1 VWNEDESRVKQ
12 GGDKMGTKGK
22 QIISMDVAELLSDLN
37 RLYAD
42 EWLAAYAYNYMG
54 QVVTGRPAAK
64 QLAALLL
71 DTSKDELEHQ
81 QELAERIAS
90 LGGKPLADF
99 SKLVEAS
106 NEGYPAPPD
115 NEKDF
120 EAIVRT
126 VIKAEHGA
134 IEAYNK
140 MVQKTHGK
148 DSITYNLILQ
158 ILSEEVEHEDEFEN
172 LLS

>member
-1 VWNEDESRVKQ
+1 
-12 GGDKMGTKGK
+12 MGIKGK
-22 QIISMDVAELLSDLN
+22 QIVGLDVAELLVALN
-37 RLYAD
+37 RVYAD
-42 EWLAAYAYNYMG
+42 EWLAAYAYNFMSH
-54 QVVTGRPAAK
+54 VVTGRPAAK

-90 LGGKPLADF
+90 LGGKPVADI
-99 SKLVEAS
+99 SKLVETS
-106 NEGYPAPPD
+106 NDGYPTLPA

-120 EAIVRT
+120 EAIIRT

-134 IEAYNK
+134 IEAYNQLA
-140 MVQKTHGK
+140 QKTHGK
-148 DSITYNLILQ
+148 DPITYNLIVH
-158 ILSEEVEHEDEFEN
+158 ILSEEVEHEDEFES

>member
-1 VWNEDESRVKQ
+1 
-12 GGDKMGTKGK
+12 MGTKGK
-22 QIISMDVAELLSDLN
+22 QIVELDVAELIAELN
-37 RLYAD
+37 RAYAD

-81 QELAERIAS
+81 QELAERIVS
-90 LGGKPLADF
+90 LGGKPVADV
-99 SKLVEAS
+99 SKLVETS
-106 NEGYPAPPD
+106 NDGYPTPPA

-120 EAIVRT
+120 EAIVRK
-126 VIKAEHGA
+126 VIEAERGA
-134 IEAYNK
+134 IEVYNRLCAR
-140 MVQKTHGK
+140 TEGK
-148 DSITYNLILQ
+148 DPISHCLVVHILG
-158 ILSEEVEHEDEFEN
+158 EEVEHEDEFES

>member
-1 VWNEDESRVKQ
+1 
-12 GGDKMGTKGK
+12 MGTKGK
-22 QIISMDVAELLSDLN
+22 QILGLDVAELIADLN

-42 EWLAAYAYNYMG
+42 EWLASYAYNYMG

-81 QELAERIAS
+81 QELAVRITS
-90 LGGKPLADF
+90 LGGKPVVDV

-106 NEGYPAPPD
+106 NDGYPTPPV

-120 EAIVRT
+120 GAIVQT
-126 VIKAEHGA
+126 VIKAEQGA

-140 MVQKTHGK
+140 LAQKTHGK
-148 DSITYNLILQ
+148 DPITYNLIVH
-158 ILSEEVEHEDEFEN
+158 ILSEEVEHEDEFES

>member
-1 VWNEDESRVKQ
+1 MGEKGRQIVGLDVK
-12 GGDKMGTKGK
+12 
-22 QIISMDVAELLSDLN
+22 ELLADLN

-42 EWLAAYAYNYMG
+42 EWLAAYAYNYMS

-64 QLAALLL
+64 QVAALLL

-81 QELAERIAS
+81 SELAERIAS
-90 LGGKPLADF
+90 LGGKPVADV
-99 SKLVEAS
+99 SKLIETS
-106 NEGYPAPPD
+106 NDGYPAPPAD
-115 NEKDF
+115 EKDL
-120 EAIVRT
+120 EAIVRA

-140 MVQKTHGK
+140 LAKKTHAK
-148 DSITYNLILQ
+148 DMITYELAIH

>member
-1 VWNEDESRVKQ
+1 
-12 GGDKMGTKGK
+12 MGTKGT
-22 QIISMDVAELLSDLN
+22 QIVGLDVAELLADLN

-42 EWLAAYAYNYMG
+42 EWLAVYAYNYMS

-64 QLAALLL
+64 NLAELLL
-71 DTSKDELEHQ
+71 DTSRDELEHQ

-90 LGGKPLADF
+90 LGGKPVADL
-99 SKLVEAS
+99 SKLVETS
-106 NEGYPAPPD
+106 NDGYPTPPA

-134 IEAYNK
+134 IEAYNRLA
-140 MVQKTHGK
+140 QKIHAK
-148 DSITYNLILQ
+148 DPITYNLIIH